1 MTTCELSTTTES
13 LSGDELPNSGD
24 YQKGVK
30 YITDTW
36 PILSKLPSEYVLP
49 LTTNP
54 LLVSHDSIPVIDLS
68 GLNGSAESR
77 MMTIQALDSAC
88 SEWGIFVEMLKA
100 VVGFFN
106 LSWEEKTKY
115 NTNSPMNLPG
125 AGYGTSLHT
134 SSKYSLWRDYMRHH
148 GHGRPLHSSSN
159 LWPSNPS
166 NYSQGIYRGGLAVAT
181 EVASAL
187 SEALGLDSYYI
198 EKSLGEDFQV
208 IGSNYYAPCPGPH
221 RTLGIPEHS
230 DHGGLTV
237 LMQNDVDGLQVEHDG
252 EWVSVGIVPGSFV
265 INIGDYM
272 EILSNGRYKTLK
284 HRGVT
289 SAQRTRISIAV
300 GNGPGLTSI
309 VAPASPL
316 LDEKSEIKY
325 PNHVTYKEY
334 MELHQN
340 GTIRGKSPLQAMN
353 DLQVNK

>member
-1 MTTCELSTTTES
+1 MSTCELPTTTES
-13 LSGDELPNSGD
+13 LSGDELPNSED
-24 YQKGVK
+24 YKKGVE

-36 PILSKLPSEYVLP
+36 PNLSKLPSEYVLP

-88 SEWGIFVEMLKA
+88 SEWGIFGVVNHGIKISVMEEMLEA
-100 VVGFFN
+100 PAYVLQVFYLEG
-106 LSWEEKTKY
+106 LYETSW
-115 NTNSPMNLPG
+115 
-125 AGYGTSLHT
+125 A
-134 SSKYSLWRDYMRHH
+134 
-148 GHGRPLHSSSN
+148 GRPLHSNSD

-166 NYSQGIYRGGLAVAT
+166 NHRNIAKEFIE
-181 EVASAL
+181 EVWQLQLKIASAL
-187 SEALGLDSYYI
+187 SEALGLDSDYI
-198 EKSLGEDFQV
+198 EKSLGEGFQIV
-208 IGSNYYAPCPGPH
+208 GSNYYAPCQEPH
-221 RTLGIPEHS
+221 RTLGIREHS

-252 EWVSVGIVPGSFV
+252 EWVAVRIVPGSFV

-289 SAQRTRISIAV
+289 NAQRTRISIAV
-300 GNGPGLTSI
+300 GNGPGLTST

-316 LDEKSEIKY
+316 LDEKIEIKSKR
-325 PNHVTYKEY
+325 HYK
-334 MELHQN
+334 
-340 GTIRGKSPLQAMN
+340 RKKSIASHE
-353 DLQVNK
+353 